1 MNQKG
6 LKLALLGSL
15 GSTAPSIGS
24 SIGPESSLD
33 LSTIPNLTAPL
44 ESLKNPVNEDIS
56 ADVTTDLATKDVSQ
70 DLSQTPTVRAFRAKR
85 YIEQWFTKNCNFHI
99 EDDNAIR

>member
-24 SIGPESSLD
+24 SAPSIGPEAVL
-33 LSTIPNLTAPL
+33 
-44 ESLKNPVNEDIS
+44 
-56 ADVTTDLATKDVSQ
+56 DVSAINDFTAKSDIPQ

-99 EDDNAIR
+99 EDDNAIRYFYLKSIGAPTLV

>member
-15 GSTAPSIGS
+15 GSTAPSIS
-24 SIGPESSLD
+24 LTGPESSLD
-33 LSTIPNLTAPL
+33 LSPIPANSSSQ
-44 ESLKNPVNEDIS
+44 EIS
-56 ADVTTDLATKDVSQ
+56 ADVTVDSATPHLSS

-85 YIEQWFTKNCNFHI
+85 YIEQWFTKNCNFHV

>member
-6 LKLALLGSL
+6 FKLALLGSL
-15 GSTAPSIGS
+15 GSAAPSIGT
-24 SIGPESSLD
+24 SIGPESLD
-33 LSTIPNLTAPL
+33 LSVPNLSAGQ
-44 ESLKNPVNEDIS
+44 EIS
-56 ADVTTDLATKDVSQ
+56 ADQ

>member
-6 LKLALLGSL
+6 FKLALLGSL

-24 SIGPESSLD
+24 SIVPESSLD
-33 LSTIPNLTAPL
+33 LSTIPDLTTPL
-44 ESLKNPVNEDIS
+44 ESRSNTEEIS
-56 ADVTTDLATKDVSQ
+56 ADIKTDFVTKDLSQ

>member
-1 MNQKG
+1 MNKKG
-6 LKLALLGSL
+6 FKLALLGSL
-15 GSTAPSIGS
+15 GSAAPSIGS
-24 SIGPESSLD
+24 SIGPESLEFSV
-33 LSTIPNLTAPL
+33 PNLSANQ
-44 ESLKNPVNEDIS
+44 EIS
-56 ADVTTDLATKDVSQ
+56 ADVKKDLATKDFSQDVSQ

>member
-6 LKLALLGSL
+6 FKLALLGSL

-24 SIGPESSLD
+24 SIVPESSLD
-33 LSTIPNLTAPL
+33 LSTIPDLTTPL
-44 ESLKNPVNEDIS
+44 ESSSNTEEIS
-56 ADVTTDLATKDVSQ
+56 ADITTDFVTKDLSQ

>member
-15 GSTAPSIGS
+15 GSTAPSIGAP
-24 SIGPESSLD
+24 IGPEP
-33 LSTIPNLTAPL
+33 TFGP
-44 ESLKNPVNEDIS
+44 
-56 ADVTTDLATKDVSQ
+56 DLAAISTVDHTANQDISQ

>member
-6 LKLALLGSL
+6 FKLALLGSL

-24 SIGPESSLD
+24 SIVSESSLD
-33 LSTIPNLTAPL
+33 LSTIPDLTTPL
-44 ESLKNPVNEDIS
+44 ESRSNTEEIS
-56 ADVTTDLATKDVSQ
+56 ADITT

>member
-15 GSTAPSIGS
+15 GSTAPSIGTDQS
-24 SIGPESSLD
+24 TLD
-33 LSTIPNLTAPL
+33 VSAINDLTA
-44 ESLKNPVNEDIS
+44 NQDIP
-56 ADVTTDLATKDVSQ
+56 Q

>member
-1 MNQKG
+1 MNQTG

-24 SIGPESSLD
+24 SKPSIGPETLD
-33 LSTIPNLTAPL
+33 VSAINDLTA
-44 ESLKNPVNEDIS
+44 NQDIP
-56 ADVTTDLATKDVSQ
+56 Q

>member
-6 LKLALLGSL
+6 FKLALLGSL
-15 GSTAPSIGS
+15 GSAAPSIGS
-24 SIGPESSLD
+24 SIGPIQESLD
-33 LSTIPNLTAPL
+33 LSVPNLSTNQ
-44 ESLKNPVNEDIS
+44 EIS
-56 ADVTTDLATKDVSQ
+56 ADIETDLATKDLSHDVSQ